1 MDFFIRKG
9 ILESFLK
16 NGITVV
22 RVMSETYGIGH
33 LMGFPNILI
42 WKEDIKIGKIRGPRI
57 IAGSPILDGKP
68 RTSPAMMEV
77 TNPKKVDKIVRDWK
91 EKGYDFLK
99 IYENLSYDVYK
110 AIVESSQLQRI
121 PFAGHVPID
130 VGLEEAINDGIWSIE
145 HLTGYYNN
153 DLAKMVISGTE
164 FRKILQNP
172 KTKKVYHVPT
182 LVAIAN
188 LQKKENFSSYLQN
201 EENKNLDFRMRFHWY
216 MTHKGFYENA
226 KLAIQKWGEE
236 NYQSKVLQDLKN
248 LTRALYNAGIPI
260 LPGTDANFV
269 GVIPGKSFH
278 QELVLLSEAGI
289 PASEVLY
296 LATIE
301 TRKALKVFNRMD
313 TEFLDNDWILLEKNP
328 IQNIQNSHSIL
339 ITIQNGRIVWKK
351 E

>member
-121 PFAGHVPID
+121 PSAGHVPID

-201 EENKNLDFRMRFHWY
+201 EENKNLDFRMRFH
-216 MTHKGFYENA
+216 
-226 KLAIQKWGEE
+226 
-236 NYQSKVLQDLKN
+236 
-248 LTRALYNAGIPI
+248 
-260 LPGTDANFV
+260 
-269 GVIPGKSFH
+269 
-278 QELVLLSEAGI
+278 
-289 PASEVLY
+289 
-296 LATIE
+296 
-301 TRKALKVFNRMD
+301 
-313 TEFLDNDWILLEKNP
+313 
-328 IQNIQNSHSIL
+328 
-339 ITIQNGRIVWKK
+339 
-351 E
+351 